1 MIARRTGEGDGPPGR
16 SPLAVPLPAA
26 GPVGALRDL
35 AGSRVLPAVVELP
48 AEGTEGE
55 GAGDG
60 GALAALARELLPGVL
75 LALRAQEDPTAAG
88 GGGAWLPSTAAL
100 GAVDDVD
107 ATRGLG
113 VALGGLLA
121 ALGGLE
127 RLGPVPHVAGGPDP
141 HVGTAAAGRDAD
153 LVTRHGR
160 ALASGVRDAGVA
172 VCGLSL
178 PGLGALQHSGGP
190 ELELPRER
198 WRERHLPPF
207 AIAPWLDAVHVA
219 AVAAPALGPGLAS
232 TGAWAGAL
240 LEETAHAAFHGLLV
254 AAAADVA
261 QVVPALRAG
270 AHLVHL
276 PRAADLPAAH
286 AAIEEAL
293 RSGALAPELLAA
305 RTEATEERIRALRAR
320 RRWLPT
326 PETAAARAVLA
337 ERAGALAERAV
348 RLRRASLDLRPAAV
362 VDLRD
367 VPEHQHL
374 RSLLA
379 ALRAAGIDAQEPRYP
394 AETAEAPQL
403 LALTGRGRADAA
415 ETAWLREL
423 LARRPDAV
431 VLHTGLPEHLPP
443 AERTVVTLGAGPVPL
458 RAAVRRLLAAGRG

>member
-1 MIARRTGEGDGPPGR
+1 M
-16 SPLAVPLPAA
+16 
-26 GPVGALRDL
+26 
-35 AGSRVLPAVVELP
+35 
-48 AEGTEGE
+48 
-55 GAGDG
+55 
-60 GALAALARELLPGVL
+60 
-75 LALRAQEDPTAAG
+75 
-88 GGGAWLPSTAAL
+88 
-100 GAVDDVD
+100 
-107 ATRGLG
+107 
-113 VALGGLLA
+113 
-121 ALGGLE
+121 
-127 RLGPVPHVAGGPDP
+127 
-141 HVGTAAAGRDAD
+141 
-153 LVTRHGR
+153 
-160 ALASGVRDAGVA
+160 
-172 VCGLSL
+172 
-178 PGLGALQHSGGP
+178 
-190 ELELPRER
+190 
-198 WRERHLPPF
+198 
-207 AIAPWLDAVHVA
+207 
-219 AVAAPALGPGLAS
+219 
-232 TGAWAGAL
+232 
-240 LEETAHAAFHGLLV
+240 
-254 AAAADVA
+254 A